1 MAEKETVEIKGVEIF
16 KTGIWH
22 NDEYTVKDLDNIVE
36 SFNEKGFEAPVKL
49 GHNNEQEKDGQP
61 SFGWIGRVFRE
72 GNKLLADLTDVPKRL
87 GEAIQNKQ
95 YRQVSSE
102 IIWNFKEG
110 MPRVLRAVALLG
122 ADIPEVKG
130 LAPLDRAE
138 IAFGEKVDCR
148 IYEMDLE
155 DKKKEGMEEDDE
167 DELEKKEKRKKEELK
182 QDKEKKEMS
191 DKKVESLETEVKEFK
206 DKSEAETTR
215 ADKAEAKLL
224 TIEAEA
230 KTSKIK
236 AFMDKG
242 KEDGRILPRFEGK
255 LKSLM
260 ESASDS
266 TVCKFSDDGKDVELN
281 QIETIMAL
289 FTDMPELI
297 KFAEMA
303 GDGEGNELERHDYS
317 SQDEAGTEVDRR
329 IKIYMDKHDDVNYDK
344 AMDKVL
350 SADEKLKTAYVGD

>member
-1 MAEKETVEIKGVEIF
+1 MSDTVEIKGVEIF
-16 KTGIWH
+16 KTGTWH
-22 NDEYTVKDLDNIVE
+22 NDVYTTKDLDHIVE
-36 SFNEKGFEAPVKL
+36 SFNDKGFEAPVKL
-49 GHNNEQEKDGQP
+49 GHNSEQEKDGQP

-148 IYEMDLE
+148 VYAIDIEKDKD
-155 DKKKEGMEEDDE
+155 DKKDMDDDKEK
-167 DELEKKEKRKKEELK
+167 ELEEQKIK
-182 QDKEKKEMS
+182 DKEKKKMS
-191 DKKVESLETEVKEFK
+191 DEKVETLKTEVKEFK
-206 DKSEAETTR
+206 DKSEAEKER
-215 ADKAEAKLL
+215 ADMAEAKLL

-230 KTSKIK
+230 KTNKIE
-236 AFMDKG
+236 AFITKG
-242 KEDGRILPRFEGK
+242 KEAGKIIPAFEGK

-260 ESASDS
+260 ESAGGEK
-266 TVCKFSDDGKDVELN
+266 VCKFSDNGKDVEMTQL
-281 QIETIMAL
+281 ETIIAL
-289 FTDMPELI
+289 FSDMPKIIEL
-297 KFAEMA
+297 AELA
-303 GDGEGNELERHDYS
+303 GDGEGNEMEKHDYTDKAS
-317 SQDEAGTEVDRR
+317 AGTELDRR
-329 IKIYMDKHDDVNYDK
+329 IKIYMDKNDDVNYDK

-350 SADEKLKTAYVGD
+350 SSDEKLKKAYVGD